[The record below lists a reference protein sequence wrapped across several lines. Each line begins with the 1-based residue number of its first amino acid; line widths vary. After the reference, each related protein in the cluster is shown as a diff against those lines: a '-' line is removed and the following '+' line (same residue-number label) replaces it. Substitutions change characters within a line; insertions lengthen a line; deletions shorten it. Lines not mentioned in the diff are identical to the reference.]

1 MRMWYIIL
9 IVTILV
15 TMAGFLYLGHQVGK
29 FQIVQQL
36 SYQSSKLKINAGYL
50 IVFIVFCF
58 LAWALNLVN
67 AIVCLFYFAT
77 IWLACDLAFAV
88 IAHLGRYHFPIY
100 YAGFCAIMLGV
111 ASLSLGW
118 YQAHNVWQTEYNV
131 YTDKD
136 VSKLKIAFL
145 ADTHIGTTFNGTE
158 FAQHIKR
165 IQDNFPDA
173 VFIVGDFV
181 DDSTSKAE
189 MITAAKA
196 LSTLKTKLGVY
207 FVLGNHDKGYYGSAY
222 RGFSMDELVNEL
234 QKNNVTV
241 LQDEVVALNPQFYLI
256 GRKDAGENKHGRH
269 RLPMAELAKQVP
281 KDKFSIVLDHQPN
294 DYERQQQAGVDLVLS
309 GHTHGGQLWPL
320 NKVGEWIKA
329 NDKTYGLEK
338 RQDTYFI
345 VTSGLSDWAIKFK
358 TGTKS
363 EFVLVTIEKD
373 KTKK

>member
-1 MRMWYIIL
+1 
-9 IVTILV
+9 
-15 TMAGFLYLGHQVGK
+15 
-29 FQIVQQL
+29 
-36 SYQSSKLKINAGYL
+36 
-50 IVFIVFCF
+50 
-58 LAWALNLVN
+58 
-67 AIVCLFYFAT
+67 
-77 IWLACDLAFAV
+77 
-88 IAHLGRYHFPIY
+88 
-100 YAGFCAIMLGV
+100 
-111 ASLSLGW
+111 
-118 YQAHNVWQTEYNV
+118 
-131 YTDKD
+131 
-136 VSKLKIAFL
+136 
-145 ADTHIGTTFNGTE
+145 
-158 FAQHIKR
+158 
-165 IQDNFPDA
+165 
-173 VFIVGDFV
+173 
-181 DDSTSKAE
+181 

-222 RGFSMDELVNEL
+222 RGFSMDELVEEL

-241 LQDEVVALNPQFYLI
+241 LQDEVVVLNPQFYLI

-329 NDKTYGLEK
+329 NDKTYDLEK

-363 EFVLVTIEKD
+363 EFVFVTIEKD
-373 KTKK
+373 KAKK